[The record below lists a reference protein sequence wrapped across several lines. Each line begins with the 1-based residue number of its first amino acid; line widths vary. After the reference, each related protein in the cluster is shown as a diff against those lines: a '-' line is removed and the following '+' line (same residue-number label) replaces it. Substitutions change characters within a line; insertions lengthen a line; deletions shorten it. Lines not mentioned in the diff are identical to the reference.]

1 MSEASTARTTK
12 RRRNPFLETA
22 SEPTPD
28 PIDYA
33 HGQRAPRTLAAYARP
48 IRVRWGVLLVAFGAG
63 ALEIS
68 IPQMLQIIVD
78 HLSQS
83 TTESA
88 IWIAGAWC
96 FCWVLRTPPSCIGG
110 AG

>member
-1 MSEASTARTTK
+1 MSEASTASTTK

-33 HGQRAPRTLAAYARP
+33 HSQRAPRTLAAYARP
-48 IRVRWGVLLVAFGAG
+48 IRVRWGVGLLVAFGAG

-68 IPQMLQIIVD
+68 IPQVLQIIVAPPRAPSG
-78 HLSQS
+78 LPV
-83 TTESA
+83 
-88 IWIAGAWC
+88 AWC
-96 FCWVLRTPPSCIGG
+96 FCWALRTPPSCIGG